1 MQPMLN
7 IAIRAARLAGN
18 AISSSLENKK
28 SIEVKQKG
36 KNDFVT
42 NIDLYCEELIIETI
56 KKAYPDHSFTGEET
70 GVHNGSNTEYRWI
83 IDPLDGTFNFIRD
96 IPHFSVSI
104 ALQVRG
110 RTEIGVVYDPLKNE
124 LFSSIRGTGSK
135 LNDQRIRISSVP
147 QLTSALI
154 SIGSRKD
161 SNNYSEK
168 IIYESY
174 DIRRLGSAALDLCYV
189 ASGRTD
195 GYIENGLKPWDIAA
209 GELIAR
215 EAGAICTDFNG
226 STQYLKTGNIVC
238 SNVKLLREILKNL
251 A

>member
-1 MQPMLN
+1 M
-7 IAIRAARLAGN
+7 
-18 AISSSLENKK
+18 
-28 SIEVKQKG
+28 
-36 KNDFVT
+36 
-42 NIDLYCEELIIETI
+42 
-56 KKAYPDHSFTGEET
+56 
-70 GVHNGSNTEYRWI
+70 
-83 IDPLDGTFNFIRD
+83 
-96 IPHFSVSI
+96 
-104 ALQVRG
+104 
-110 RTEIGVVYDPLKNE
+110 
-124 LFSSIRGTGSK
+124 
-135 LNDQRIRISSVP
+135 
-147 QLTSALI
+147 TSALI

-168 IIYESY
+168 IISESY

-226 STQYLKTGNIVC
+226 SAQYLKTGNIVC